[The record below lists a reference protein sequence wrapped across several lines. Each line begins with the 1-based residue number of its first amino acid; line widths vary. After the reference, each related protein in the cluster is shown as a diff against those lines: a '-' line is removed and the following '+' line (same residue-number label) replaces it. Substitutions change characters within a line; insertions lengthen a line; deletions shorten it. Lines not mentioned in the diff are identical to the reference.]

1 MSATISSQDTFAV
14 RGVRVMNEQ
23 GSFGTPVDVVV
34 TGGVIEHIGQ
44 DAGTGVPGYDGS
56 ERWLLPGIVDCH
68 AHLGCFTAST
78 DEILAMSVTRWSLE
92 LARNAALLLDMGITL
107 IRDPATADS
116 GIRDGINTGA
126 VPGPTIQVSGG
137 ALSQT
142 GGHVDGFVPNLGLE
156 CPGGFLMPDYPG
168 RVEHCVDGPEQ
179 VRVAVRKLARAEV
192 DWIKLCTTGGLLST
206 MPDHPTKA
214 EFTVEEVQMAVD
226 EASRAGIPVCVHA
239 YGGSGLDVAVAA
251 GARSIE
257 HGLYLTEAQA
267 AAMAER
273 DCWLVPTLAVCEELV
288 RLADSGQIPPSAAA
302 KVREVEGIIGRQ
314 VEIARSAGVRIALGS
329 DLVVQ
334 GTNLHELAL
343 LNRAGMPPEEVLL
356 CATSAGADL
365 LGLGETHGRIAPG
378 YVFDAVLID
387 QDPRNMSVFLQ
398 DRPISAVFQHGRVIR
413 PHDTWSGVRSDARVM
428 AESE

>member
-1 MSATISSQDTFAV
+1 MPAKVSAPDTFAV
-14 RGVRVMNEQ
+14 RGVRVLDDE

-34 TGGVIEHIGQ
+34 ADGIIERIGP
-44 DAGTGVPGYDGS
+44 DAGAGVPTYDGS
-56 ERWLLPGIVDCH
+56 ERWLMPGIVDCH

-78 DEILAMSVTRWSLE
+78 DEILAMSVTRWALE

-116 GIRDGINTGA
+116 GIREGINTGA
-126 VPGPTIQVSGG
+126 VPGPTVQVSGG

-179 VRVAVRKLARAEV
+179 VRVAVRKLARAGV

-206 MPDHPTKA
+206 MPDHPAKA
-214 EFTVEEVQMAVD
+214 EFTTEEVQMAVD
-226 EASRAGIPVCVHA
+226 EATRAGIPVCVHA
-239 YGGSGLDVAVAA
+239 YGGAGLDLAVAA

-257 HGLYLTEAQA
+257 HGLYLTEDQA
-267 AAMAER
+267 AAMAEQG
-273 DCWLVPTLAVCEELV
+273 CWLVPTLAVCEELV
-288 RLADSGQIPPSAAA
+288 RLADTGQIPPSAAV
-302 KVREVEGIIGRQ
+302 KVREIEGIIGRQ
-314 VEIARSAGVRIALGS
+314 VAIARSAGVRMALGS

-343 LNRAGMPPEEVLL
+343 LHKAGMPPEEVLL
-356 CATSAGADL
+356 CATSAGAEL

-378 YVFDAVLID
+378 YVFDAILLD
-387 QDPRNMSVFLQ
+387 QDPRDMGLFLQ
-398 DRPISAVFQHGRVIR
+398 DRPASAVFQRGHVVR
-413 PHDTWSGVRSDARVM
+413 PHDTWAGPI
-428 AESE
+428 E